1 MDVLQVLSVVGA
13 VALAAM
19 AVPFLVRPRLAE
31 KLGVTALNGNGWLEV
46 RGIYG
51 GLLIAL
57 AAVCLAAREPYAFL
71 TAGVALLAF
80 AAVGFAIHRGGPS
93 ACPAERRRE
102 WRPHTA
108 RPAVAGRILGL
119 VIGNGVAAA
128 CRGGSMMSQTYD
140 VVMAGYQSTDAAR
153 RRLRCA
159 RQAPSGRSRSAAKE

>member
-1 MDVLQVLSVVGA
+1 MAARRHGAGGGEVDALQVLSVVGA

-51 GLLIAL
+51 GLLIGL

-80 AAVGFAIHRGGPS
+80 AAVGFLSLALDHPRVSQSVAVNG
-93 ACPAERRRE
+93 A
-102 WRPHTA
+102 HTL
-108 RPAVAGRILGL
+108 LGL
-119 VIGNGVAAA
+119 LLL
-128 CRGGSMMSQTYD
+128 
-140 VVMAGYQSTDAAR
+140 AGFW
-153 RRLRCA
+153 
-159 RQAPSGRSRSAAKE
+159 GW